1 MPLYVI
7 ARYILAITLGFVGM
21 SKVLDSVFQASYP
34 IQPVAQ
40 WVLVLVGFLELYLSW
55 ALFRHPRA
63 RQTYTLVFLLLV
75 CFSVY
80 FAFAYFQPV
89 LQSCNCFGLLDV
101 TLATKAVVLVGMWSL
116 YCICYFGIPS
126 KGLGSG
132 LGSDQG
138 VLQKDCRLGQIGRS
152 SSIPWLFIAYSIAH
166 TFCFATEQGRTV
178 LGIAVRSPIVF
189 ECSQG
194 TCRELKVSLIRGE
207 TNRVQVRIR
216 NRSGSI
222 VKLTATSSCSCVST
236 GWNILAVQ
244 PGEAVSADFDVRAP
258 GVESKDSKVNAVLRF
273 YSDSSQKPMILLP
286 VYGTVI

>member
-21 SKVLDSVFQASYP
+21 SKVLDSVFQVSSP

-55 ALFRHPRA
+55 ALFRHPRT
-63 RQTYTLVFLLLV
+63 RQTYTLISLLLV

-80 FAFAYFQPV
+80 FAYSYFQPV
-89 LQSCNCFGLLDV
+89 LQACNCFGLLDV
-101 TLATKAVVLVGMWSL
+101 SLATKAVVLVGMWSL
-116 YCICYFGIPS
+116 FGICYFGMPS
-126 KGLGSG
+126 EGLGA
-132 LGSDQG
+132 DQG
-138 VLQKDCRLGQIGRS
+138 VLQKDCRSGQIGQS
-152 SSIPWLFIAYSIAH
+152 LHIPWLFIAYSIAH

-194 TCRELKVSLIRGE
+194 TCRELNVSLIRGE

-236 GWNILAVQ
+236 GWNVLAVQ